1 MYPYYTDF
9 ITGYTQMLKG
19 GDYVFTATAT
29 APQQINGSEEA
40 ALVPEGYDNENIYAY
55 SLTLSKEDMENLS
68 YVEGNLMMDVSEGDD
83 EAYIDLGYL
92 QNAEVDWE
100 NGVVYSMFDGSWPM
114 LEGQLV
120 CMTDQIITEKTRRS
134 IIDVTVNGEECYLL
148 VIFDEKRPNGEV
160 VGYTEGYN
168 ENGLPVRGYEKLKA
182 GDVIVPLYQLIT
194 WDEEDNEQSETFE
207 GDPITVT
214 DQPLQFG
221 YEDLNGS
228 DSSYVYAFCLNDI
241 FGDYEFSDFISFD
254 M

>member
-1 MYPYYTDF
+1 
-9 ITGYTQMLKG
+9 
-19 GDYVFTATAT
+19 
-29 APQQINGSEEA
+29 
-40 ALVPEGYDNENIYAY
+40 
-55 SLTLSKEDMENLS
+55 
-68 YVEGNLMMDVSEGDD
+68 
-83 EAYIDLGYL
+83 LGYL

-134 IIDVTVNGEECYLL
+134 IIDVTVNGEESYLL

-182 GDVIVPLYQLIT
+182 GDVIVPQYQLIT
-194 WDEEDNEQSETFE
+194 WDEKDNEQSETFE
-207 GDPITVT
+207 GDPITVK

-228 DSSYVYAFCLNDI
+228 DTSFVYAFCLNDI
-241 FGDYEFSDFISFD
+241 FGEYEFSDFVSFD